1 MGTRGWKARGA
12 HVGPRVGAASEV
24 VRSAWMQ
31 GGFGLA
37 GGSDL
42 GDVRKE
48 SAGTLRLL
56 A

>member
-1 MGTRGWKARGA
+1 MGTRGWRARGA
-12 HVGPRVGAASEV
+12 HVGPRVGAVEV
-24 VRSAWMQ
+24 VRSAWIQ

-48 SAGTLRLL
+48 SAGTLRVL